1 MFIRKAISYFEYSND
16 FKRNTK
22 MFINTLW
29 LKLVGSFYLNR
40 RIKSYIWLFFK
51 ESFASPVID
60 ILGASRINRL
70 CKFIVNNTNN
80 NHYVAKSK
88 LSLIKSSQ
96 GSAKEATWKTSF
108 KFIFVFY
115 IYASYAFYRIF
126 LILSLHTFSHIQIY
140 SDFYLDL

>member
-29 LKLVGSFYLNR
+29 LKLVGSFYLYR

-96 GSAKEATWKTSF
+96 GSAKEAAWKTSF

>member
-29 LKLVGSFYLNR
+29 LKLVGSFYLYR

-96 GSAKEATWKTSF
+96 GSAKEAAWKTFFSLMTSF
-108 KFIFVFY
+108 VI
-115 IYASYAFYRIF
+115 SYHRM
-126 LILSLHTFSHIQIY
+126 LLLTNILPRQGFQRN
-140 SDFYLDL
+140 

>member
-29 LKLVGSFYLNR
+29 LKLVGSFYLYR

-51 ESFASPVID
+51 ESFASPAID

-80 NHYVAKSK
+80 NRNVAKSK

-96 GSAKEATWKTSF
+96 GSAKEAAWKNLF
-108 KFIFVFY
+108 FFDDLFCYQLLPDV
-115 IYASYAFYRIF
+115 AFN
-126 LILSLHTFSHIQIY
+126 
-140 SDFYLDL
+140 

>member
-29 LKLVGSFYLNR
+29 LKLVGSFYLYR

-96 GSAKEATWKTSF
+96 GSAKEAAWKTFFFFDDLFCYQLSPD
-108 KFIFVFY
+108 V
-115 IYASYAFYRIF
+115 AFN
-126 LILSLHTFSHIQIY
+126 
-140 SDFYLDL
+140 